1 MPFTPPPP
9 GNQGSPGPP
18 RPGKQP
24 DKQGSDKQDYG
35 NVPVI
40 ISGVL
45 AAVAGLSVA
54 LFSTGGTERE
64 FRWELGIAAACVTF
78 IVTLLILLVL
88 IVTSQPNPEHLGKG
102 TGIRRSFGALPN
114 QRDDD
119 DGPGAG

>member
-1 MPFTPPPP
+1 MPFNPSP
-9 GNQGSPGPP
+9 GNRSPGQ
-18 RPGKQP
+18 PGSG
-24 DKQGSDKQDYG
+24 KQGSGKQEHG

-40 ISGVL
+40 ISAVL

-54 LFSTGGTERE
+54 VFSTGGSERE

-119 DGPGAG
+119 DGPGPG